1 LSGTKF
7 SRIPSQCILTQIIF
21 SVMKKLLVIPAIL
34 ATVITTA
41 ITQSPQAAVAGG
53 IGNNYIAPAVSFGGG
68 NSVFKVDSKLGI
80 ADNVSLRPFV
90 SFPSPGTAFGTS
102 ITYDWDLR
110 QSQLPITPFL
120 GVGVDFQTGNTNTS
134 TTGFAQVGADF
145 NVSDSIALL
154 GSVAIPFNNNNNKA
168 TSVTLGA
175 GLRF

>member
-1 LSGTKF
+1 
-7 SRIPSQCILTQIIF
+7 
-21 SVMKKLLVIPAIL
+21 MKKLLVIPAIL
-34 ATVITTA
+34 ATMVATA
-41 ITQSPQAAVAGG
+41 IMQAPKSALAGG
-53 IGNNYIAPAVSFGGG
+53 IGNNYVAPAVSFGGG
-68 NSVFKVDSKLGI
+68 TSVFKIDSKLGI

-90 SFPSPGTAFGTS
+90 SFPAPGADFGTS

-110 QSQLPITPFL
+110 QSATPITPFI
-120 GVGVDFQTGNTNTS
+120 GVGVDFQTGTTNTS